1 MRSALNIMGTAF
13 RIRLIAAAI
22 LIGASIATVRGQE
35 ASRTVDRTY
44 EFDERGDAKI
54 EYSFQLSASQWAQ
67 WKDQYGDHPDLILR
81 NIKYEFAAAG
91 IDDFA
96 LDKDEV
102 HRHAVAKMKARAWAS
117 YRGGGE
123 FQIRIPKS
131 MKLVAGSG
139 TDWAFTSSSLENGGI
154 VNITDR
160 AKLPAKAQNVHLTT
174 GNDYN
179 QLVYTLEVTPSR
191 PKAWLEL
198 GIVLII
204 AGAAIGA
211 IASRVGTTT
220 ATRPSLPPSLPPALP
235 PS

>member
-1 MRSALNIMGTAF
+1 MGTAF
-13 RIRLIAAAI
+13 RMCLIATAI
-22 LIGASIATVRGQE
+22 LIGASIVTVRGQE

-54 EYSFQLSASQWAQ
+54 EFSFQLGASQWAQ
-67 WKDQYGDHPDLILR
+67 WKDQYGDHPDILLR
-81 NIKYEFAAAG
+81 NLKYQLAAAV

-102 HRHAVAKMKARAWAS
+102 HRRAVSRIKARALAR
-117 YRGGGE
+117 YRSGGQFE
-123 FQIRIPKS
+123 VDVPKN

-139 TDWAFTSSSLENGGI
+139 LDWVFTNSALENGGI
-154 VNITDR
+154 VNITDH
-160 AKLPAKAQNVHLTT
+160 AKLPAKARNAHLTT
-174 GNDYN
+174 GSDFNE
-179 QLVYTLEVTPSR
+179 LVYSLEVTPSR

-220 ATRPSLPPSLPPALP
+220 ATRPSLPPALP